1 MQLQLTEI
9 PGKSAQFDRLPGD
22 RRQASAPTA
31 GNQRPGS
38 KAAPGMQELATVG
51 ENGTVG
57 LLNGRGVAAD
67 FDGHVARVVHA
78 NCLKAQILVSGFS
91 VLAQHALNR
100 LPSLGGFALG
110 SHKESVRGE
119 QGRRLIVVARVEGSR
134 EILGK
139 PTNRRLY
146 VQQWTG
152 IRKTTAEGPVHS
164 TTSWGK
170 GFTGAPSAGQQAS
183 GARQFEKHSSAKVCP
198 RNARVFH
205 PKEASRGKSG
215 RSDI

>member
-9 PGKSAQFDRLPGD
+9 SGKSAQSDRLSGD
-22 RRQASAPTA
+22 RRQASDPKAS
-31 GNQRPGS
+31 NQRPGS
-38 KAAPGMQELATVG
+38 KAAPGMHELATVG

-119 QGRRLIVVARVEGSR
+119 QRRRLIVVARVEGSR
-134 EILGK
+134 EILGQ
-139 PTNRRLY
+139 PTDRRLY

-152 IRKTTAEGPVHS
+152 IGKTTAKGPVHS

-170 GFTGAPSAGQQAS
+170 GFTGAPSA
-183 GARQFEKHSSAKVCP
+183 RP
-198 RNARVFH
+198 T
-205 PKEASRGKSG
+205 G
-215 RSDI
+215 RWRPSI